1 MCLDAPAEFLGKPI
15 RFQWNPCETQ
25 HHLQLRKRSYFRSA
39 PMEIAF
45 QCLHTEPSICNKAE
59 RAFQKAGKTI
69 ASTFLF
75 KEPVR
80 VNATMMSFC
89 QVTGECGKNMMTLG
103 GSSPARAIPLLN
115 SDGMTRL
122 HPQALVKQFGLTD
135 HPAFAPF
142 DIIGIFNADAPF
154 WFEEDNVPIG
164 RNQAD
169 FSFVILHELMHGL
182 GFYSGWNEY
191 IGPHMITPDPSPFLA
206 NQLML
211 SINPGTTAIHPSQ
224 FLESAMDRLMTDE
237 KRRFLS
243 EHTRELNRMEA
254 ESLEALVVD
263 PRFKAVQSVSEFAT
277 EPGTLGIQLSKEE
290 WVVLETGLTPFQPGS
305 SISHV
310 AYSEYTHT
318 PDFLMRFMQDR
329 GLTLQEA
336 VQRGEGK
343 GPIGPLL
350 LRIFE
355 EMGYATVNRPDT
367 VPPLMLFRSGI
378 QKNQRLDKGT
388 LTSSMAIHNS
398 PTLLY
403 LFFYLLIVLIY

>member
-15 RFQWNPCETQ
+15 RFQWNSCETQ
-25 HHLQLRKRSYFRSA
+25 RVRQRKRSYLRSA

-154 WFEEDNVPIG
+154 WFE
-164 RNQAD
+164 
-169 FSFVILHELMHGL
+169 HELMHGL

-237 KRRFLS
+237 KGRFVS

-254 ESLEALVVD
+254 ESLEALVTD
-263 PRFKAVQSVSEFAT
+263 PRFKTVQSVSEFAT

-290 WVVLETGLTPFQPGS
+290 WVVLETGLSPFQPGS

-355 EMGYATVNRPDT
+355 EMGYATVNQPDT

-388 LTSSMAIHNS
+388 SSSMAIHNS